1 MRTSRK
7 CAQTCVF
14 VRFRAVSLETE
25 CDGPVNQGALRIVET
40 VAAIVACAVALVL
53 GRIAGLRVPIGHP
66 WIILAGVVVGEVC
79 AAVYLG
85 LANWAGRVWHGLLDP
100 RLVGVHFMALIV
112 AAGLCGA
119 IGAWFGYRKAMGR
132 GLF

>member
-1 MRTSRK
+1 M
-7 CAQTCVF
+7 
-14 VRFRAVSLETE
+14 
-25 CDGPVNQGALRIVET
+25 ET
-40 VAAIVACAVALVL
+40 VAAVVACGVALVL
-53 GRIAGLRVPIGHP
+53 GLIAGLRIPVGQP
-66 WIILAGVVVGEVC
+66 WIVLVGLVVGEVC

-85 LANWAGRVWHGLLDP
+85 LANWAARMWHGMLDP
-100 RLVGVHFMALIV
+100 RLVGVHFMVLVV